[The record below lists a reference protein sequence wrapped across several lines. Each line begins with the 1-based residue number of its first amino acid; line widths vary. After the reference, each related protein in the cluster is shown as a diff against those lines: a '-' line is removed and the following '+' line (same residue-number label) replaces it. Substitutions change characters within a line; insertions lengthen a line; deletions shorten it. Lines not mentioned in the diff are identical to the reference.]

1 MYKLLLVEDEDLVR
15 NGIKRFV
22 SFGELNIDRIY
33 EAANGEEGLRVFREQ
48 LPDLVLLDINMPR
61 MNGLD
66 FAAKIKELKPEVK
79 IAVITGYDYYDYAVA
94 ALKIGIDDYVLKPVS
109 RNDVFE
115 VLSKLVNKLRNEGQ
129 QAELLA
135 LLKDFRSAASE
146 AGEDAAGEAGG
157 GKRLIAHFIED
168 NMSNPEFSLTVLAE
182 LMGFSPGYMSTLF
195 KKHFN
200 VSFQDHIAAV
210 RLERA
215 KLQLLASDKKVY
227 EISTEVGFDNP
238 NYFSAAFKKKYGMSP
253 LQYRERIKE

>member
-22 SFGELNIDRIY
+22 AFDELNISEIY
-33 EAANGEEGLRVFREQ
+33 EAASGDEGLRIFGEQ

-66 FAAKIKELKPEVK
+66 FAAKAKQIKPDVK

-115 VLSKLVNKLRNEGQ
+115 VLSKLVNKLKDEGQ
-129 QAELLA
+129 RNELLA
-135 LLKDFRSAASE
+135 LLKHVQAKTPDHIGGAESE
-146 AGEDAAGEAGG
+146 KKLVSRTVEGNLA
-157 GKRLIAHFIED
+157 
-168 NMSNPEFSLTVLAE
+168 NPAFSLTMLADQ
-182 LMGFSPGYMSTLF
+182 MGFSPGYMSTLF
-195 KKHFN
+195 KKLFN
-200 VSFQDHIAAV
+200 VSFQDYLVTA

-215 KLQLLASDKKVY
+215 KLLLLATDNKVY
-227 EISTEVGFDNP
+227 EISEIVGFDNP
-238 NYFSAAFKKKYGMSP
+238 NYFSASFKKKYGASP
-253 LQYRERIKE
+253 LQYRERIKD

>member
-22 SFGELNIDRIY
+22 AFDELNIAEIY
-33 EAANGEEGLRVFREQ
+33 EAANGEEALQIFREC

-66 FAAKIKELKPEVK
+66 FAAKVKELKPDVK

-115 VLSKLVNKLRNEGQ
+115 VLSKLVNKLKNEGQ
-129 QAELLA
+129 RSELLA
-135 LLKDFRSAASE
+135 LLKHVQASSAGSLDSPESE
-146 AGEDAAGEAGG
+146 KKQMAQA
-157 GKRLIAHFIED
+157 IED
-168 NMSNPEFSLTVLAE
+168 NLSNPDFSLTVLAE
-182 LMGFSPGYMSTLF
+182 QIGFSAGYLSTLF
-195 KKHFN
+195 KKLFN
-200 VSFQDHIAAV
+200 VSFQDYLVAA

-215 KLQLLASDKKVY
+215 KLQLLATEQKVY
-227 EISTEVGFDNP
+227 EISENVGFDNP
-238 NYFSAAFKKKYGMSP
+238 NYFSTSFKKKFGVSP
-253 LQYRERIKE
+253 LQYRERIRD